1 MNMYKGGCLCDGIR
15 FEISG
20 PINNIVF
27 CHCSQCRKVQGSA
40 FATNGVVEKD
50 AFRLVK
56 GEELLLSFEGSPG
69 KRKYFCRQC
78 GSPIYS
84 DNTDLPDVVRVR
96 LGTIES
102 EITERPE
109 CHIFVASKAN
119 WDEITDDLPQFDAAA
134 DSIPQEKATS

>member
-1 MNMYKGGCLCDGIR
+1 MAVQRKEGDMYKGGCLCDGIR

-20 PINNIVF
+20 GIRDIIF

-40 FATNGVVEKD
+40 YATNGVVD
-50 AFRLVK
+50 RGAFTIVK
-56 GEELLLSFEGSPG
+56 GPDLLAAYESSPG
-69 KRKYFCRQC
+69 KVKYFCSRC

-84 DNTDLPDVVRVR
+84 DNALQPEAVRIR

-102 EITERPE
+102 EIRERPK

-119 WDEITDDLPQFDAAA
+119 WETITDDLPQFDEF
-134 DSIPQEKATS
+134 PT